1 MQKNS
6 LWGKAG
12 ITIVV
17 LPAGTQGDV
26 LYAVAKEWTALR
38 LLSPSVWVRP
48 EHLVTGDGPPRI
60 DVTVMA
66 STRAGESKEKMI
78 DLFKLLALQK
88 LSLVRLLV
96 VRPAVPGSEF
106 DKIQDKFVEILAPYL
121 DKAIP
126 RVPNSTMNP
135 DDDISFVKI
144 NLITG
149 PTEHVAEE
157 ATELMD
163 TLFNVHFVPSAE
175 DRTGPRTGDAFVRYS
190 KDSPKFAGFTL
201 LHLATLGALWVGI
214 PKGGY
219 QLSGSAV
226 WEGDSVYVSRVF
238 VSAILTDGLVRRAC
252 ARVLETIADSRGGIE
267 DLGVG
272 LSMEGTFPI
281 QDSDVDAWLEFMVST
296 TFSFDDGILNYQ
308 PVLSS
313 PTPPKLKFGFGGQL
327 ADFFRFAFAKL
338 LRIPHFA
345 SLWIL
350 KKLASLFNQLF
361 QRGDQ
366 GSAQVVSPEEGA
378 DPLDKELLKR
388 FDEVFEVKRLAD
400 QALVSPVGRS
410 NLRSTPGLWERIRK
424 LVFGFMD
431 GSNLSQFGVTKSENG
446 WPVFYQ
452 VASSFPDPAD
462 KIRPELS
469 DSETRAE
476 FGWGSTQDAQNYV
489 GELTRKQTESKEQM
503 QSQLAIVVETQEEIS
518 KLEEKLKQHAPELLE
533 PNHPTDLLEQEE
545 ASQTFE
551 LVREPTDDPGPPLE
565 QVGEEVTSR

>member
-1 MQKNS
+1 MQKS
-6 LWGKAG
+6 SFWGKAG

-17 LPAGTQGDV
+17 LPAGAQGEI

-38 LLSPSVWVRP
+38 LLSPSIWVRP
-48 EHLVTGDGPPRI
+48 EDLVTGDGPPRI
-60 DVTVMA
+60 DATVLA
-66 STRAGESKEKMI
+66 STRAGESKEKTI

-88 LSLVRLLV
+88 LTVLRLLV
-96 VRPAVPGSEF
+96 VRPAVPGSGF
-106 DKIQDKFVEILAPYL
+106 DKLQDDFAEILAPYL

-126 RVPNSTMNP
+126 RVPSSTVNP

-149 PTEHVAEE
+149 PTEHVADQ
-157 ATELMD
+157 ATEMMD

-190 KDSPKFAGFTL
+190 ADSPKFAGFTL

-214 PKGGY
+214 PKGGH

-252 ARVLETIADSRGGIE
+252 ARVLETIADSRGSIE

-272 LSMEGTFPI
+272 LTMDGTFPI
-281 QDSDVDAWLEFMVST
+281 QDSEIDAWLEFMVGI
-296 TFSFDDGILNYQ
+296 TFSFDDAILSYQ
-308 PVLSS
+308 PVLES
-313 PTPPKLKFGFGGQL
+313 PTPPKLKLGFGGQL
-327 ADFFRFAFAKL
+327 ADFFSFAFGKL
-338 LRIPHFA
+338 LRVPYYA
-345 SLWIL
+345 WLWIL
-350 KKLASLFNQLF
+350 QKLASLFNQLF

-378 DPLDKELLKR
+378 DPLDKQLLKK

-410 NLRSTPGLWERIRK
+410 DLRSTPGLWESIRK

-431 GSNLSQFGVTKSENG
+431 GSNLSQFGVKKSDNG

-452 VASSFPDPAD
+452 VSASFPDPAD
-462 KIRPELS
+462 KFTPELS
-469 DSETRAE
+469 HISPTAE

-489 GELTRKQTESKEQM
+489 GVLTRRQADAKEQM
-503 QSQLAIVVETQEEIS
+503 QTQLAIVVEAQEAIS
-518 KLEEKLKQHAPELLE
+518 KLEDKLREHVPEYIQPGPEANALE
-533 PNHPTDLLEQEE
+533 P
-545 ASQTFE
+545 SQSF
-551 LVREPTDDPGPPLE
+551 DDAE
-565 QVGEEVTSR
+565 NSEEVVEKTEISLQQVDERENS

>member
-1 MQKNS
+1 MQNNS

-17 LPAGTQGDV
+17 LPAGTQGEV
-26 LYAVAKEWTALR
+26 LYTVAKEWTALR
-38 LLSPSVWVRP
+38 LLSPSIWVRP
-48 EHLVTGDGPPRI
+48 EDLVTGHGPPRI
-60 DVTVMA
+60 DATVLA
-66 STRAGESKEKMI
+66 STRAGESKEKKI
-78 DLFKLLALQK
+78 DLFELLALQK
-88 LSLVRLLV
+88 LTTLRLLV
-96 VRPAVPGSEF
+96 VRPSVPGTGF
-106 DKIQDKFVEILAPYL
+106 DKVQDDFADTLAPYL

-126 RVPNSTMNP
+126 RAPTSTVNP

-149 PTEHVAEE
+149 PTEHIADE
-157 ATELMD
+157 ATEMLD

-190 KDSPKFAGFTL
+190 AESPKFAGFTL

-219 QLSGSAV
+219 QLSESAV

-252 ARVLETIADSRGGIE
+252 ARVLETIADSRGSID

-272 LSMEGTFPI
+272 LTMEGTFPI
-281 QDSDVDAWLEFMVST
+281 QDSDVDAWLDFMVGT
-296 TFSFDDGILNYQ
+296 TFSFYEGILSYQ
-308 PVLSS
+308 PVLAS
-313 PTPPKLKFGFGGQL
+313 PTPPKLKLGFGGQL
-327 ADFFRFAFAKL
+327 SDFFRFAFGKVV
-338 LRIPHFA
+338 RIPYYA
-345 SLWIL
+345 WLWLL

-378 DPLDKELLKR
+378 DPLDKNLLNK

-410 NLRSTPGLWERIRK
+410 NLRSTPGLWESIRK
-424 LVFGFMD
+424 LVFAFMD
-431 GSNLSQFGVTKSENG
+431 GSNLSQFGVQRSENG

-452 VASSFPDPAD
+452 VNASFPDPAD
-462 KIRPELS
+462 TIRPELS
-469 DSETRAE
+469 DMDARSE

-489 GELTRKQTESKEQM
+489 GVLTRRQADAKEQM
-503 QSQLAIVVETQEEIS
+503 QSQLATVVEAQEEIS
-518 KLEEKLKQHAPELLE
+518 KLEEKLREHAPELLNPERAANSRE
-533 PNHPTDLLEQEE
+533 PEVSPKDLEIAEEAVEAKEITFEQIDEQEN
-545 ASQTFE
+545 S
-551 LVREPTDDPGPPLE
+551 
-565 QVGEEVTSR
+565 

>member
-1 MQKNS
+1 MQKSS

-38 LLSPSVWVRP
+38 LLSPSIWVRP
-48 EHLVTGDGPPRI
+48 EDLATGDGPPRI
-60 DVTVMA
+60 DATVMA
-66 STRAGESKEKMI
+66 STRAGESKEKRI

-88 LSLVRLLV
+88 LTVVRLLV
-96 VRPAVPGSEF
+96 VRPAVPGTGF
-106 DKIQDKFVEILAPYL
+106 DKIQDDFVEILAPYL

-126 RVPNSTMNP
+126 RVPTSTVNP

-149 PTEHVAEE
+149 PTEHVADE
-157 ATELMD
+157 ATEMLD
-163 TLFNVHFVPSAE
+163 TLFNAHFVPSSE

-190 KDSPKFAGFTL
+190 EESPKFAGFTL

-252 ARVLETIADSRGGIE
+252 ARVLETIADSRGSIE

-272 LSMEGTFPI
+272 LTMEGTFPI
-281 QDSDVDAWLEFMVST
+281 QDSDVDAWLDFMVGT

-308 PVLSS
+308 PVLAS
-313 PTPPKLKFGFGGQL
+313 PTPPKLKLGFGGQL
-327 ADFFRFAFAKL
+327 ADFFSFAFKKL
-338 LRIPHFA
+338 LRIPYYA
-345 SLWIL
+345 WLWL
-350 KKLASLFNQLF
+350 LRKLASLFNQLF

-378 DPLDKELLKR
+378 DPLDKQLLKK

-431 GSNLSQFGVTKSENG
+431 GSNLSQFGVPKSDNG
-446 WPVFYQ
+446 WPVFYR
-452 VASSFPDPAD
+452 VTSSFPDPAD
-462 KIRPELS
+462 KIRAELS
-469 DSETRAE
+469 DTDAKAE
-476 FGWGSTQDAQNYV
+476 FGWGSTQDAQKYV
-489 GELTRKQTESKEQM
+489 GELTRKQADAKEQM
-503 QSQLAIVVETQEEIS
+503 QSQLAIVVDAQESIT
-518 KLEEKLKQHAPELLE
+518 KLEEKLREHAPELLE
-533 PNHPTDLLEQEE
+533 PEPTTRPAEPE
-545 ASQTFE
+545 ASVEDSDLAEEIVESTEISF
-551 LVREPTDDPGPPLE
+551 E
-565 QVGEEVTSR
+565 QVDQEVNS

>member
-1 MQKNS
+1 MQKSS

-17 LPAGTQGDV
+17 LPAGSQGDV

-38 LLSPSVWVRP
+38 LLSPSIWVRP
-48 EHLVTGDGPPRI
+48 EDLVTGDGPPRI
-60 DVTVMA
+60 DATVMA
-66 STRAGESKEKMI
+66 STRAGESKEKKI

-88 LSLVRLLV
+88 LTVVRLLV
-96 VRPAVPGSEF
+96 VRPAVPGTGF
-106 DKIQDKFVEILAPYL
+106 DKVQDDFVEVLAPYL

-126 RVPNSTMNP
+126 RVPTSTVNP

-149 PTEHVAEE
+149 PTEHVADE
-157 ATELMD
+157 ATEMLD
-163 TLFNVHFVPSAE
+163 TLFNVHFVPSSE

-190 KDSPKFAGFTL
+190 EESPKFAGFTL

-252 ARVLETIADSRGGIE
+252 ARVLETIADSRGSIE

-272 LSMEGTFPI
+272 LTMEGTFPI
-281 QDSDVDAWLEFMVST
+281 QDSDVDAWLDFMVGT
-296 TFSFDDGILNYQ
+296 TFSFDEGILNYQ
-308 PVLSS
+308 PVLAS
-313 PTPPKLKFGFGGQL
+313 PTPPKLKLGFGGQL
-327 ADFFRFAFAKL
+327 ADFFRFAFGKL
-338 LRIPHFA
+338 LRIPYFA
-345 SLWIL
+345 WLWLL

-378 DPLDKELLKR
+378 DPLDKQLLKK

-431 GSNLSQFGVTKSENG
+431 GSNLSQFGIQRSENG

-452 VASSFPDPAD
+452 VTSSFPDPAD
-462 KIRPELS
+462 KISPELS
-469 DSETRAE
+469 DSDARAE
-476 FGWGSTQDAQNYV
+476 FGWGSTQEAQNYV
-489 GELTRKQTESKEQM
+489 GELTRKQVDAKEQM
-503 QSQLAIVVETQEEIS
+503 QSQLAIVVESQEAIT
-518 KLEEKLKQHAPELLE
+518 KLEEKLREHAPELLE
-533 PNHPTDLLEQEE
+533 P
-545 ASQTFE
+545 
-551 LVREPTDDPGPPLE
+551 EPTTPLAE
-565 QVGEEVTSR
+565 PEPTSTHSEIAEEVTEATEISFEQVDQEVNS

>member
-38 LLSPSVWVRP
+38 LLSPSTWVRP
-48 EHLVTGDGPPRI
+48 EDLITGDGPPRI
-60 DVTVMA
+60 NATVMA
-66 STRAGESKEKMI
+66 STRAGEIKEKKI

-88 LSLVRLLV
+88 LTVVRLLV
-96 VRPAVPGSEF
+96 VRPAVPGTGF
-106 DKIQDKFVEILAPYL
+106 DKVQDEFVELLAPYL
-121 DKAIP
+121 DKSIP
-126 RVPNSTMNP
+126 KVPTSTVNP

-149 PTEHVAEE
+149 PTEHVADE
-157 ATELMD
+157 ATEMLD
-163 TLFNVHFVPSAE
+163 TLFNAHFVPSAE

-190 KDSPKFAGFTL
+190 EESPKFAGFTL

-252 ARVLETIADSRGGIE
+252 ARVLETIADSRGSIE

-272 LSMEGTFPI
+272 LTMEGTFPI
-281 QDSDVDAWLEFMVST
+281 QDSDVDAWLDFMVGT

-308 PVLSS
+308 PVLAS
-313 PTPPKLKFGFGGQL
+313 PTPPKLKLGFGGQL
-327 ADFFRFAFAKL
+327 ADFFRFAFGKL
-338 LRIPHFA
+338 FRIPHYA
-345 SLWIL
+345 WLWLL

-366 GSAQVVSPEEGA
+366 GSAQVVTPEEGA
-378 DPLDKELLKR
+378 DPLDKQLLKK

-431 GSNLSQFGVTKSENG
+431 GSNLSQFGVQRSDNG
-446 WPVFYQ
+446 WPVFYH
-452 VASSFPDPAD
+452 VTSSFPDPAD

-469 DSETRAE
+469 EVDARAE

-489 GELTRKQTESKEQM
+489 GELTRKQADAKDQM
-503 QSQLAIVVETQEEIS
+503 QSQLAIVVEAQEAIT
-518 KLEEKLKQHAPELLE
+518 KLSEKLREHAPELLE
-533 PNHPTDLLEQEE
+533 P
-545 ASQTFE
+545 
-551 LVREPTDDPGPPLE
+551 EPTTNLEEPEPFSEDSDIAEEIVESTGILFE
-565 QVGEEVTSR
+565 QVDQEVNS